1 MMWSQFDS
9 AGWLMEIEMKYGKLR
24 EGKEEEFLAALKEHG
39 LFQLTEEGMKYFFED
54 EDDDRT

>member
-1 MMWSQFDS
+1 
-9 AGWLMEIEMKYGKLR
+9 MKYGKLR